1 MKVACRTREDERYF
15 RVIVG
20 PGETVLTFERDIV
33 WNSLR
38 QRRET
43 EPLLYDLG
51 RRTPGPGQAADRS
64 YGGDGRRGDVTSA
77 ASNG

>member
-51 RRTPGPGQAADRS
+51 RRTPGPGQAADRWNHL
-64 YGGDGRRGDVTSA
+64 SA
-77 ASNG
+77 ACPVFRKLQP